1 MAQTAFTLTFEGSQE
16 VPPRTTSASGAG
28 LVVFDSTTNTATYT
42 WNVSGLD
49 FGPISGQPSA
59 TPTTADDVTG
69 FHFHNNVRGSNG
81 PIVFDILSGAQDADD
96 LTIVNTGGNNWTIS
110 GAWEPTDPANTSI
123 NSFAAQLAGAT
134 IGSEVPLYGN
144 IHTTTFPGG
153 EIRGQ
158 LVTSADDKANT
169 ITGTDS
175 ALGEILNGLGGN
187 DTINGRDGTDTLSGD
202 SGNDTLNGDFGE
214 DTLNGDSGNDKLNG
228 GADNDTLNG
237 GSGNDKLNGD
247 SGDDTLNGDSGNDK
261 LNGDSGDDTLNGG
274 SGNDKLNGG
283 SGDDTL
289 NGDSGNDKLNGGSG
303 DDTLNGGSG
312 NDKLT
317 GGVGLDFFLLDTA
330 LNAETNVDHIF
341 DFDSVD
347 DKVLLSGAIF
357 LAAGSTGTLAAGAF
371 TIGSAAADAGDRII
385 YNSATG
391 ALSYDEDGT
400 GAAAQTQFATL
411 PTGLGLTHA
420 NFQIV

>member
-16 VPPRTTSASGAG
+16 VPPRTTSASAAG
-28 LVVFDSTTNTATYT
+28 LVVFDSTTNTATDT

-59 TPTTADDVTG
+59 TPTTADNVTG

-123 NSFAAQLAGAT
+123 NNFAAQLAGAT

-158 LVTSADDKANT
+158 LVASADDKANVV
-169 ITGTDS
+169 TGGNAAVGD
-175 ALGEILNGLGGN
+175 ILNGLGGN
-187 DTINGRDGTDTLSGD
+187 DTINSQDGTDTLFGG
-202 SGNDTLNGDFGE
+202 SGNDTLNA
-214 DTLNGDSGNDKLNG
+214 GND
-228 GADNDTLNG
+228 
-237 GSGNDKLNGD
+237 
-247 SGDDTLNGDSGNDK
+247 DDTLNGDSGNDR

-283 SGDDTL
+283 SGNDTL
-289 NGDSGNDKLNGGSG
+289 NGDSGNDKLKGGDG
-303 DDTLNGGSG
+303 DDTLGGDGG
-312 NDKLT
+312 NDQLT
-317 GGVGLDFFLLDTA
+317 GGVGLDLFLFDTA
-330 LNAETNVDHIF
+330 LNAETNVDHVF
-341 DFDSVD
+341 DFNSVD
-347 DKVLLSGAIF
+347 DKVLLSAAIF
-357 LAAGSTGTLAAGAF
+357 PAAGPTGTLAAGAF

-385 YNSATG
+385 YDSATG

-411 PTGLGLTHA
+411 PTGLGLTNA